1 MVEKLPPNGI
11 SFFLTYNLPLK
22 NILTIASLA
31 SDNSIFKN
39 KLPTGQALCEKKL
52 KQTMDMMGMAYKTR
66 EHFSAATDDAILS
79 TILSH
84 CCTNTKTRRLW
95 GG

>member
-1 MVEKLPPNGI
+1 MVGKLPPNGI
-11 SFFLTYNLPLK
+11 SLFLTYNLPVK
-22 NILTIASLA
+22 NILAIVCLVP
-31 SDNSIFKN
+31 DNSIFKN
-39 KLPTGQALCEKKL
+39 KLPTGQALCEKKV

-66 EHFSAATDDAILS
+66 MHFSVATDDTSLS